1 MHSAVET
8 SGGWRRILLTGAALL
23 GWGGLTIQLYLLLIF
38 RWQVEASL
46 IGALVTFFS
55 FFTVLTNTLAAT
67 VLTCAVT
74 SRDSAGRRWF
84 LKPAVQTGV
93 TASIVVVGLAY
104 NLLLRHLWHPQGFQ
118 WLADELLHDVMPVLF
133 VVYWWCCVRKGT
145 LRWWDGLPW
154 AIYPVVYFAYVLL
167 RGHLIGVYPY
177 PFFDVD
183 KLGYPQVFIN
193 AGQILLGFLLV
204 SGGLIGMDRWRGR
217 G

>member
-133 VVYWWCCVRKGT
+133 VIYWWFCVPKGT
-145 LRWWDGLPW
+145 LQWSDVWPW
-154 AIYPVVYFAYVLL
+154 LIYPAVYFVYALV
-167 RGHLIGVYPY
+167 RGYFVGSYPY
-177 PFFDVD
+177 PFIDVGQ
-183 KLGYPQVFIN
+183 LGYSQVLIN
-193 AGQILLGFLLV
+193 ALMVLV
-204 SGGLIGMDRWRGR
+204 VFVVISLVLVALDRWKGK

>member
-193 AGQILLGFLLV
+193 AGQILLGVLLV